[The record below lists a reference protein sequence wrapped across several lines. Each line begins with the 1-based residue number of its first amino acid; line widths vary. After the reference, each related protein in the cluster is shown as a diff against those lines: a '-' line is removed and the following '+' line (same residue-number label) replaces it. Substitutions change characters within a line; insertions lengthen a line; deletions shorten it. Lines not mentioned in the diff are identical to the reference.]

1 MELVLLERAL
11 KALAVLEI
19 LDALSVEHSVSPVTF
34 VLSFVGLPVKH
45 TESRLNSIFKVALVA
60 AAIAPPEYT
69 PAVTFASFELSF
81 VDI

>member
-11 KALAVLEI
+11 KALTVLEI
-19 LDALSVEHSVSPVTF
+19 LDALSVEHSVRPVTF

-60 AAIAPPEYT
+60 ATVAPPEYT